1 MKKLGYFLL
10 ILALLSATLVACGGE
25 EATQPPAAA
34 QTKTVILG
42 FTSSKTGAQE
52 VPSTGQTR
60 GLELWR
66 ESGLPLRASS
76 VLPTALNDTN

>member
-10 ILALLSATLVACGGE
+10 IVALLSATLAACGGE
-25 EATQPPAAA
+25 TATQPPAAGQETPTSAAVQEPPTPVAA

-52 VPSTGQTR
+52 VPSTGQTL
-60 GLELWR
+60 GM
-66 ESGLPLRASS
+66 
-76 VLPTALNDTN
+76 